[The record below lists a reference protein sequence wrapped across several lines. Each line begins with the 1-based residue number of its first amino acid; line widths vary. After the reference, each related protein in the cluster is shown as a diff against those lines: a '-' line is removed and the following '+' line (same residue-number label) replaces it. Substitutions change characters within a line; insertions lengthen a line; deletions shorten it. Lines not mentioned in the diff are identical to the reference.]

1 MWINPVDNFS
11 NNPQG
16 VYEERWATPVAAI
29 AALVVGG
36 IALGIGA
43 ALSSTDAAG
52 TFLVGLAAVGMWV
65 IAALAAVQRP
75 RLAITRDGSLAMKRL
90 SGMQTYSRADIV
102 RVKIVRYPRLGRR
115 VPMLELDIRPP
126 GQDDDRLII
135 FGRWDLGTDPRDVF
149 DALDTNGL
157 VPPSA

>member
-1 MWINPVDNFS
+1 MWITPVDNFS
-11 NNPQG
+11 NNPQD
-16 VYEERWATPVAAI
+16 VYEQQWATPLVAI
-29 AALVVGG
+29 GALVAGG
-36 IALGIGA
+36 FALGIGA

-149 DALDTNGL
+149 DALDTRGL
-157 VPPSA
+157 IPPSA